1 MELILGLVGAGLIY
15 LGLSVWAWAFAARHA
30 APSAQR
36 KPDWVFRPAWIILGW
51 VLLVGVLPVLYRMIQ
66 SPLTNLIN
74 TVWLLTAITLPLCIL
89 IVSLVIWIRAGSL
102 AAHPARY
109 RLIGLAA
116 LVAGIVIDA
125 AFMGCLLLW
134 ALGIIAMY
142 ESALLIA
149 VIISISILVLV
160 VIVMRRGLRL
170 ALSGFGPAGG

>member
-1 MELILGLVGAGLIY
+1 MFCWGTDIHGLANFTMQGENASKGE
-15 LGLSVWAWAFAARHA
+15 GC
-30 APSAQR
+30 
-36 KPDWVFRPAWIILGW
+36 GT
-51 VLLVGVLPVLYRMIQ
+51 
-66 SPLTNLIN
+66 SPQFIN
-74 TVWLLTAITLPLCIL
+74 DLTVWLLTAITLPLCIL